1 MPRLLVALSLLT
13 VPLPAQ
19 TVMEQHSPIPGLL
32 QAVSPVSEQVVW
44 VSGHRAA
51 VLRTTDGGTTWL
63 PRTVVT
69 GADTALQFRDVHA
82 ISADEAWVM
91 SAGNGPDS
99 RIYHTRDGG
108 AHWTLQ
114 FQNADSAAFYDCM
127 TFFDARTG
135 VAFSDASHGRSNVLR
150 TTDGGKTWALLPP
163 NAVPAPLEGEGAF
176 AASGGC
182 LTSVD
187 RQHGWVALGAP
198 GARIWRTIDTGATW
212 TSHDTPIVRSASA
225 GSAAAAFS
233 DPMHG
238 IVVGGDM
245 GGDYR
250 NDVSA
255 AAVATTTDG
264 GVTWTLGS
272 RPSLKGTPFGVAWI
286 PALPEAA
293 LLASPGG
300 LSLTRDG
307 GQTWATAAEGVFWS
321 VGASGR
327 TAWAVGAA
335 GRSGRILRLS
345 F

>member
-1 MPRLLVALSLLT
+1 MPRLLAALALLAA
-13 VPLPAQ
+13 PLAGQ
-19 TVMEQHSPIPGLL
+19 TIEEQHSPIPGLL
-32 QAVSPVSEQVVW
+32 QAVSPVSDQVVW
-44 VSGHRAA
+44 VSGHRGA
-51 VLRTTDGGTTWL
+51 VLRTLDGGVTWV
-63 PRTVVT
+63 PRPVVT
-69 GADTALQFRDVHA
+69 GADTILQFRDIQA
-82 ISADEAWVM
+82 RSADEAWVM

-150 TTDGGKTWALLPP
+150 TIDGGATWALLPP
-163 NAVPAPLEGEGAF
+163 SAVPAPLEGEGAF

-182 LTSVD
+182 LTSID
-187 RQHGWVALGAP
+187 GQHGWVALGAP
-198 GARIWRTIDTGATW
+198 GARIWRTTDAGATW
-212 TSHDTPIVRSASA
+212 TSHDTPLVRSASA
-225 GSAAAAFS
+225 GGAAAAFR

-245 GGDYR
+245 GDYR
-250 NDVSA
+250 NDAAA
-255 AAVATTTDG
+255 AAVATTSDG
-264 GVTWTLGS
+264 GITWTLGA
-272 RPSLKGTPFGVAWI
+272 RPGLRGTPFGVTWI
-286 PALPEAA
+286 PELPQTA

-300 LSLTRDG
+300 LSLTRDEG
-307 GQTWATAAEGVFWS
+307 KSWSTASEGVFWS

-335 GRSGRILRLS
+335 GRNGRIVRLS

>member
-1 MPRLLVALSLLT
+1 MPRFLAALIVVA
-13 VPLPAQ
+13 VPLTAQ
-19 TVMEQHSPIPGLL
+19 TVEEQHSPIPGLL
-32 QAVSPVSEQVVW
+32 QAVSPVSDQVVW
-44 VSGHRAA
+44 VSGHRAV
-51 VLRTTDGGTTWL
+51 VLRTLDGGATWL
-63 PRTVVT
+63 PRPVVT
-69 GADTALQFRDVHA
+69 GADTVLQFRDVHA
-82 ISADEAWVM
+82 RSADEAWVM

-150 TTDGGKTWALLPP
+150 TTDGGTTWALLPP
-163 NAVPAPLEGEGAF
+163 SAVPAPLDGEGAF

-182 LTSVD
+182 VTSVD
-187 RQHGWVALGAP
+187 GHHGWVALGAP
-198 GARIWRTIDTGATW
+198 GARIWRTTDAGATW
-212 TSHDTPIVRSASA
+212 TAHDTPLVRGASA
-225 GSAAAAFS
+225 GGAAAAFR

-245 GGDYR
+245 GDYR
-250 NDVSA
+250 NDASV
-255 AAVATTTDG
+255 AAVATTRDG

-272 RPSLKGTPFGVAWI
+272 RPLLRGTPFGVTWV
-286 PALPEAA
+286 PALQATA

-300 LSLTRDG
+300 LSLSHDG
-307 GQTWATAAEGVFWS
+307 GQTWSTAVEGVFWS

-327 TAWAVGAA
+327 RAWAVGAA
-335 GRSGRILRLS
+335 GRAGRIVRLT

>member
-1 MPRLLVALSLLT
+1 MPRLLTALMLLA
-13 VPLPAQ
+13 VPLAAQ
-19 TVMEQHSPIPGLL
+19 KVEEQHSPISGLL
-32 QAVSPVSEQVVW
+32 QAVSPVSDQVVW

-51 VLRTTDGGTTWL
+51 VIRTLDGGSTWL
-63 PRTVVT
+63 PSTVVT
-69 GADTALQFRDVHA
+69 GADTTLQFRDVHA

-108 AHWTLQ
+108 AHWALQ

-150 TTDGGKTWALLPP
+150 TTDGGQTWTLLPP
-163 NAVPAPLEGEGAF
+163 SAVPAPLEGEGAF

-187 RQHGWVALGAP
+187 GTHGWVALGAP
-198 GARIWRTIDTGATW
+198 AARIWRTIDAGATW
-212 TSHDTPIVRSASA
+212 TSHETPIVRSASA
-225 GSAAAAFS
+225 GNAAAAFR
-233 DPMHG
+233 DPTHG
-238 IVVGGDM
+238 ILVGGDM
-245 GGDYR
+245 GDYR

-255 AAVATTTDG
+255 AAVATTADG

-272 RPSLKGTPFGVAWI
+272 RPSLKGTPFGVTWV
-286 PALPEAA
+286 PALSQVA

-307 GQTWATAAEGVFWS
+307 GQTWTTAAEGVFWS
-321 VGASGR
+321 VGASGH

-335 GRSGRILRLS
+335 GRGGRILRLS

>member
-1 MPRLLVALSLLT
+1 MPRLVSALMLLA
-13 VPLPAQ
+13 VPLAAQ
-19 TVMEQHSPIPGLL
+19 TAEEQHSPIPGLL
-32 QAVSPVSEQVVW
+32 QAVSPVSDQVVW

-69 GADTALQFRDVHA
+69 GTDTTLQFRDVHA

-114 FQNADSAAFYDCM
+114 FQNADSAAFFDCM
-127 TFFDARTG
+127 TFFNARTG

-150 TTDGGKTWALLPP
+150 TTDGGMTWALLPP
-163 NAVPAPLEGEGAF
+163 NAVPAPLDGEGAF

-187 RQHGWVALGAP
+187 GRHGWVALGAP
-198 GARIWRTIDTGATW
+198 GARIWRTTDAGATW
-212 TSHDTPIVRSASA
+212 TSHVTPLVRSASA
-225 GSAAAAFS
+225 GGAAAAFR

-245 GGDYR
+245 GDYR
-250 NDVSA
+250 NDAST
-255 AAVATTTDG
+255 AAVATTSDG
-264 GVTWTLGS
+264 GVTWKLGA
-272 RPSLKGTPFGVAWI
+272 RPVLKGTPFGVTWV
-286 PALPEAA
+286 PALPETA

-300 LSLTRDG
+300 LSLTRDS
-307 GQTWATAAEGVFWS
+307 GQTWTTAAEGVFWS
-321 VGASGR
+321 VGASGH
-327 TAWAVGAA
+327 TAWAVGAL
-335 GRSGRILRLS
+335 GRDGRILRLS